1 MGSGSAVNIHS
12 RERLAWAFVLTGS
25 TIFFTL
31 LVAIP
36 FLINATIQRTTQSL
50 DIVLEAHQGTVSL
63 NDAQGVPRAILPG
76 DPPRSFEAQASIRT
90 GFPANGFV
98 FINSPNGG
106 GQLARLQM
114 FANTIL
120 LIEQADSPRFESSA
134 SPYELRL
141 SLENGRLHFK
151 VLPDGT
157 RPFLITLATPHGAID
172 IAEAGEYTINIAPE
186 ETQIVVQLGQ
196 AQLTAGGETITLL
209 PNQRA
214 EFYGDRPLIGP
225 LIPQENLI
233 ANGNFRQPLLSP
245 EAGWQK
251 TAWNIE
257 LPDQPKGV
265 VRQIQT
271 TEQSSLRLT
280 RNGIGHAD
288 IHFDQPLD
296 IVVPAAEDEATL
308 WLQIKFRILSQSLEV
323 CGFQGS
329 ECPLFIQLA
338 YEDESGNPQ
347 SWQQGFYTLA
357 GRGDTSPYLCF
368 SCAGVRSG
376 HEQIMANEVVIY
388 EIDMEEIGRLGP
400 LPHRLT
406 QISLVAS
413 GHSFDVE
420 ILDVSLFAT
429 AVNQ

>member
-12 RERLAWAFVLTGS
+12 RERLAWAFVLAGS
-25 TIFFTL
+25 TIFFAL
-31 LVAIP
+31 LVAVP
-36 FLINATIQRTTQSL
+36 FIINATIQRATQSL
-50 DIVLEAHQGTVSL
+50 AIVLEAHQGTVSL
-63 NDAQGVPRAILPG
+63 NDEQGVPRAILPG
-76 DPPRSFEAQASIRT
+76 DRPVSFEARASIRT

-120 LIEQADSPRFESSA
+120 LIEQADSPRFESSDE
-134 SPYELRL
+134 PYELRL
-141 SLENGRLHFK
+141 QLENGRLHFK

-172 IAEAGEYTINIAPE
+172 IAEAGEYAINVAPE
-186 ETQIVVQLGQ
+186 ETQIVVQMGQ
-196 AQLTAGGETITLL
+196 ARVTARGETITLL
-209 PNQRA
+209 PDQRA
-214 EFYGDRPLIGP
+214 EFYSDRPLLGP

-233 ANGNFRQPLLSP
+233 ANGNFRQALFSP

-265 VRQIQT
+265 IRQIQT
-271 TEQSSLRLT
+271 TGQSSLRLT
-280 RNGIGHAD
+280 RNGVGHAD

-296 IVVPAAEDEATL
+296 IVVPAAESEASL
-308 WLQIKFRILSQSLEV
+308 WLQVKFRILSQSLEV

-338 YEDESGNPQ
+338 YEDENGNLQ
-347 SWQQGFYTLA
+347 SWQQGFYMLEGTS
-357 GRGDTSPYLCF
+357 GISPYLCF

-376 HEQIMANEVVIY
+376 HEQVVANEETVY

-420 ILDVSLFAT
+420 ILDVALFAT
-429 AVNQ
+429 ATN